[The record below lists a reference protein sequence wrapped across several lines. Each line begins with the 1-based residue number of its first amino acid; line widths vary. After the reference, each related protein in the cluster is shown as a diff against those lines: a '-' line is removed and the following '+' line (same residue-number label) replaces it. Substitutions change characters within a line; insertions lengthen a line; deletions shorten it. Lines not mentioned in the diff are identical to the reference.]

1 MTILFYCPH
10 YKPTY
15 NKGDTAYLHN
25 IVTYLQTY
33 HDCIVM
39 CKNAVAEYSYDNV
52 KVIPRCT
59 GLFKKADLIIC
70 QLDVLR
76 EVVSIAPNVPT
87 IWIMHNT
94 FKHITI
100 EENPQIG
107 VIYNSEA
114 AKTVKPLPNDSF
126 VLPPPVDYDYYEG
139 TPGDYITLI
148 NCNENKGGKIVHEIA
163 KRMPFHKFLQVKGS
177 YGTQYVSTDDAQPV
191 INMDNNAVTYGLGK
205 LPNVTVIE
213 NQSDI
218 RSVYAMTRILLMPS
232 DYESWGMTATEA
244 MCSGIPVICTDT
256 FGLKENVGES
266 GIFVERNDINQWIL
280 EIKKLDGKKE
290 YTAAS
295 DAARK
300 RAKELDSKPKL
311 EKLRH
316 WIEKFINKHNGI

>member
-25 IVTYLQTY
+25 IVTYLQSY
-33 HDCIVM
+33 HNCIVM
-39 CKNAVAEYSYDNV
+39 CKNAPTEYSYETV
-52 KVIPRCT
+52 KVIPRCSS
-59 GLFKKADLIIC
+59 LFKKADLIIC

-76 EVVSIAPNVPT
+76 EVVNIAPNVPT

-100 EENPQIG
+100 EENQQVG

-114 AKTVKPLPNDSF
+114 AKTAKPLPNDSF

-177 YGTQYVSTDDAQPV
+177 YGTQYVSTNDPQPV
-191 INMDNNAVTYGLGK
+191 INMDNNAVTYGLGR

-213 NQSDI
+213 NQADI

-256 FGLKENVGES
+256 FGLRENVGNN

-316 WIEKFINKHNGI
+316 WVEKFINKHNGI